1 MQQNTLKIAFEA
13 AKKSNCAVAVWRLP
27 NTENQISDK
36 NIIVDFSAEILP
48 KKFNLEDNLEE
59 NKAGFV
65 VSPFK
70 NKDFEQTYF
79 INADFFYS
87 EKVDKIAL
95 ENAPEIIKKNLFQSE
110 KEENFFNNLNQN
122 LQNSPKKHNTN
133 PPQLTLKP
141 YNPEI
146 FKDLV
151 KKAILAIKNGN
162 FLKVIASRQ
171 QEVLFEN
178 NSQNAEQIGTF
189 DVMQA
194 FDNLC
199 KNYPNA
205 FISLFFIPNVGSW
218 MGASPEVLVSI
229 NENNIFHTMALAGT
243 QAHIQGE
250 SLQSAVWA
258 QKEIEE
264 QALVSRY
271 IINCFKKIRLR
282 EFEEE
287 GPKTVEAGNLLHLR
301 TDFWVDM
308 KTVDFPQ
315 LASTMLQLLHPTSA
329 VCGMPKEPALAFIDE
344 NETQQRAFYCGFL
357 GTINLHNQTNIFVN
371 LRCMEIFDN
380 KLVLYAGGGIT
391 AYSDPEKEWNET
403 VIKCQTILKG
413 IL

>member
-1 MQQNTLKIAFEA
+1 MLKITFEV
-13 AKKSNCAVAVWRLP
+13 AKQANCAVAVWRLP
-27 NTENQISDK
+27 NTENNDKKTNNNK

-48 KKFNLEDNLEE
+48 KKFYLEDNLGE

-79 INADFFYS
+79 INADFFYTENIDENTNQTTNKDIL
-87 EKVDKIAL
+87 EKTV
-95 ENAPEIIKKNLFQSE
+95 FQSE
-110 KEENFFNNLNQN
+110 KEENFFQNFKKSYHFAEKNNE
-122 LQNSPKKHNTN
+122 KKHKNSIK
-133 PPQLTLKP
+133 LTLKP
-141 YNPEI
+141 YNATI
-146 FKDLV
+146 FKEIV
-151 KKAILAIKNGN
+151 KKAVLAIKNGD

-171 QEVLFEN
+171 QEVLFDNQEN
-178 NSQNAEQIGTF
+178 ATF
-189 DVMQA
+189 DAINA

-218 MGASPEVLVSI
+218 MGASPEVLISI
-229 NENNIFHTMALAGT
+229 DENNVFHTMALAGT
-243 QAHIQGE
+243 QAHTKGE
-250 SLQSAVWA
+250 KPQSAVWA

-282 EFEEE
+282 EFEES

-308 KTVDFPQ
+308 KTVHFPK
-315 LASTMLQLLHPTSA
+315 LASLMLTLLHPTSA
-329 VCGMPKEPALAFIDE
+329 VCGMPKEPALAFIDA
-344 NETQQRAFYCGFL
+344 NEPQQRAFYCGFL
-357 GTINLHNQTNIFVN
+357 GTINLQNQTNIFVN
-371 LRCMEIFDN
+371 LRCMEVFDD

-391 AYSDPEKEWNET
+391 AYSDPEREWNET
-403 VIKCQTILKG
+403 VIKCQTILNG
-413 IL
+413 IF

>member
-1 MQQNTLKIAFEA
+1 MQQNTFKIAFEA
-13 AKKSNCAVAVWRLP
+13 AKKSDCAVAVWRLP

-36 NIIVDFSAEILP
+36 NIIVDFSAEIIP

-79 INADFFYS
+79 INANFFYS
-87 EKVDKIAL
+87 EKADKTAL
-95 ENAPEIIKKNLFQSE
+95 ENASKITEKTLFQSE
-110 KEENFFNNLNQN
+110 KEEKFFHNLTNP
-122 LQNSPKKHNTN
+122 PKKHDKN
-133 PPQLTLKP
+133 PPKLILKP

-146 FKDLV
+146 FKELV
-151 KKAILAIKNGN
+151 KKAILAIKNGD

-178 NSQNAEQIGTF
+178 NSQIGAF
-189 DVMQA
+189 DAMQA

-218 MGASPEVLVSI
+218 MGASPEILVSI
-229 NENNIFHTMALAGT
+229 SENNIFHTMALAGT

-250 SLQSAVWA
+250 NLQSAVWT

-282 EFEEE
+282 EFDEE
-287 GPKTVEAGNLLHLR
+287 GPKTVQAGNLLHLR
-301 TDFWVDM
+301 TDFWVDLQA
-308 KTVDFPQ
+308 VHFAQ
-315 LASTMLQLLHPTSA
+315 LANTMLQLLHPTSA

-357 GTINLHNQTNIFVN
+357 GAINLQNQTNIFVN
-371 LRCMEIFDN
+371 LRCMEIFED

-413 IL
+413 VL

>member
-1 MQQNTLKIAFEA
+1 MLKVAFEA
-13 AKKSNCAVAVWRLP
+13 AKQSNCAVAVWRLP
-27 NTENQISDK
+27 NSQNNNK
-36 NIIVDFSAEILP
+36 NIIVDFSTEITP
-48 KKFNLEDNLEE
+48 KKFSLEDNLGRD
-59 NKAGFV
+59 NAGFV

-79 INADFFYS
+79 IKADFFYS
-87 EKVDKIAL
+87 DSHNEKSLEKAL
-95 ENAPEIIKKNLFQSE
+95 FKSEKEALFFKNLQNLHEIEENQSE
-110 KEENFFNNLNQN
+110 KNNK
-122 LQNSPKKHNTN
+122 NSPN
-133 PPQLTLKP
+133 LTLTP

-146 FKDLV
+146 FKELV
-151 KKAILAIKNGN
+151 KKAIIAIKKGD

-178 NSQNAEQIGTF
+178 DKENNEENEMKASF
-189 DVMQA
+189 DVMCA

-229 NENNIFHTMALAGT
+229 DENNIFHTMALAGT
-243 QAHIQGE
+243 QACLQTHTQE
-250 SLQSAVWA
+250 ENLQSAVWT

-282 EFEEE
+282 QFEED
-287 GPKTVEAGNLLHLR
+287 GPKTVQAGNLLHLR
-301 TDFWVDM
+301 TDFLVDM
-308 KTVDFPQ
+308 KTVHFPQ

-344 NETQQRAFYCGFL
+344 NEAQKRAFYCGFL
-357 GTINLHNQTNIFVN
+357 GTVNLQNQTKIFVN
-371 LRCMEIFDN
+371 LRCMEVFED
-380 KLVLYAGGGIT
+380 KLILYAGGGIT

>member
-1 MQQNTLKIAFEA
+1 MQTTDFIQRNTLKIAFEA
-13 AKKSNCAVAVWRLP
+13 AKKSDCAVAVWRLP
-27 NTENQISDK
+27 NTENQINDK

-48 KKFNLEDNLEE
+48 KKFNLEDNLQDNLGE

-79 INADFFYS
+79 INADFFYTENITENPL
-87 EKVDKIAL
+87 EKTSFK
-95 ENAPEIIKKNLFQSE
+95 SE
-110 KEENFFNNLNQN
+110 KERIFFENLSENLS
-122 LQNSPKKHNTN
+122 NSPQKNDKN
-133 PPQLTLKP
+133 PPTLTLKP
-141 YNPEI
+141 YNSEI

-151 KKAILAIKNGN
+151 KKAILAIKKSD

-178 NSQNAEQIGTF
+178 NNQIDTF

-308 KTVDFPQ
+308 KTVHFPQ
-315 LASTMLQLLHPTSA
+315 LASTMLELLHPTSA

-344 NETQQRAFYCGFL
+344 NEAQQRAFYCGFL
-357 GTINLHNQTNIFVN
+357 GTINLQNETNIFVN